1 MVIFYDYMLTFY
13 AYYLDNKKNANLFK
27 CNQENQC
34 VFTLDGTTAFNSI
47 NSFNNS
53 LLHLG
58 IGAMFGLAYE
68 REMVE
73 ESDTDVYDSKAW
85 SESEVS
91 DIKKIEHILSKEG
104 FAATLYLPTKSSKV
118 AL

>member
-1 MVIFYDYMLTFY
+1 MVP
-13 AYYLDNKKNANLFK
+13 
-27 CNQENQC
+27 
-34 VFTLDGTTAFNSI
+34 TAFNSI

-58 IGAMFGLAYE
+58 IGAMFGLTYE